1 MNIRIASRAFT
12 RVKGGAAVEMALCL
26 PVLVVLL
33 AAPLF
38 FARVCWHY
46 TVAEKAA
53 HDAARF
59 LAAAPTVEMTTQG
72 PGSESSAATVA
83 RWIAAT
89 EISELNPGP
98 LRPSITIQCDGV
110 TCDGLT
116 VPLKV
121 SAIIRM
127 RVYDPAFYAITS
139 EFTGG
144 GAPLL
149 TAAVT
154 IPYVGN

>member
-1 MNIRIASRAFT
+1 
-12 RVKGGAAVEMALCL
+12 MALVL
-26 PVLVVLL
+26 PVLIVLL

-38 FARVCWHY
+38 FARLFWHY

-53 HDAARF
+53 NDAARF
-59 LAAAPTVEMTTQG
+59 LAAASTVEMSTQG
-72 PGSESSAATVA
+72 SGSETPVAATA

-98 LRPSITIQCDGV
+98 LRPSITVLCDGV

-116 VPLKV
+116 VPVRV
-121 SAIIRM
+121 SAVVRM
-127 RVYDPAFYAITS
+127 RMFDPAFYAITS